1 MEKSA
6 TDDKPLIHEIAKRRV
21 FLFFGILTLLA
32 LSDAAITESD
42 ILLHAIDDYAIITLS
57 IITILIIAVWWKKQS
72 LGELRRQH
80 NIILIIW
87 IVALL
92 FQIFAFVQE
101 INDPED
107 FGNEIPSLIL
117 ILLILINRFV

>member
-1 MEKSA
+1 MSA
-6 TDDKPLIHEIAKRRV
+6 PSEDKLLIREIAKRRV
-21 FLFFGILTLLA
+21 FLFFSVLTLLA

-42 ILLHAIDDYAIITLS
+42 IFLHAIDDYAIITLS
-57 IITILIIAVWWKKQS
+57 ILSIILIVVWWKKQS
-72 LGELRRQH
+72 LGELRKQH

-87 IVALL
+87 AVALL